1 MTLSRTSRYALRAAA
16 YLAESIE
23 EDRPA
28 TVNDIASAL
37 DVPRNYLSKILHQL
51 AKRGVL
57 TSTRGPSG
65 GFRLS
70 AAPDEIK
77 LIEIVEP
84 VEPGFTQRECLLGR
98 PSCSDDTPCSAH
110 EHWSELN
117 DAVTRFLEETT
128 LADLAT

>member
-1 MTLSRTSRYALRAAA
+1 MTLSQTSRYALRAAA
-16 YLAESIE
+16 YLAELAP

-28 TVNDIASAL
+28 PVSDIAGAL

-51 AKRGVL
+51 AKRGIL

-70 AAPDEIK
+70 AAPEEIR

-98 PSCSDDTPCSAH
+98 PRCSDEAPCSAH

-128 LADLAT
+128 LADLAN